1 MGFELKL
8 IMPYL
13 YFFSIDLSLF
23 GSVKGDLT
31 KDGIG
36 RHVSK
41 TKKRSQIFF
50 FYAIYRI
57 VVGLLFKK

>member
-31 KDGIG
+31 KDGI
-36 RHVSK
+36 RRCVSI
-41 TKKRSQIFF
+41 TKKRSQFF
-50 FYAIYRI
+50 FSC
-57 VVGLLFKK
+57 LLQMLSMPSIEL